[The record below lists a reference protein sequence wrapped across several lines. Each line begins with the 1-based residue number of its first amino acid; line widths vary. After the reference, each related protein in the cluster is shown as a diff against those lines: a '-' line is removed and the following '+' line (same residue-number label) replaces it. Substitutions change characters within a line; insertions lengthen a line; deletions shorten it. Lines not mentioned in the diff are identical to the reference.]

1 MEYYSK
7 AILPETLEKLT
18 AFLEAQH
25 KIDSTFSFHQDNS
38 KFLAELKEIF
48 KDIPKIRDLIK
59 EDSYIVTRKVNKANS
74 KVAFRPHFDNYSSTL
89 LIPLKV
95 PDSNLNGDIILWE
108 NARRTPGNVLSHFF
122 SKLLF
127 QNPMATKRLVKMF
140 QQDKKFVRHS
150 VKPGDFVHFDG
161 FVGLHFN
168 LNVDSGERM
177 SLLIHNNKKFA
188 NTFIVKMIEE
198 YSQYS
203 VK

>member
-1 MEYYSK
+1 VCD
-7 AILPETLEKLT
+7 
-18 AFLEAQH
+18 
-25 KIDSTFSFHQDNS
+25 KI
-38 KFLAELKEIF
+38 
-48 KDIPKIRDLIK
+48 KD
-59 EDSYIVTRKVNKANS
+59 ESYIVTRKVNKENS

-108 NARRTPGNVLSHFF
+108 NSRKTPGNVLSHFF

-127 QNPMATKRLVKMF
+127 QNPMATKRFVKMF
-140 QQDKKFVRHS
+140 NQKKKFVRHS
-150 VKPGDFVHFDG
+150 IKPGDFAHFDG

-177 SLLIHNNKKFA
+177 SLLIHNNKKFS
-188 NTFIVKMIEE
+188 NTFIVRMIEK

>member
-1 MEYYSK
+1 MQYYSK
-7 AILPETLEKLT
+7 TIPDETLEKLT
-18 AFLEAQH
+18 DFLEAQH
-25 KIDSTFSFHQDNS
+25 KINATFSFHQDNS
-38 KFLAELKEIF
+38 KFLSDLKEIF
-48 KDIPKIRDLIK
+48 KNIPEVRDLIK
-59 EDSYIVTRKVNKANS
+59 EDSYIVTRKVNKGNS

-95 PDSNLNGDIILWE
+95 PDSVLNGDIILWE

-127 QNPMATKRLVKMF
+127 QNPVATKRLVKMF
-140 QQDKKFVRHS
+140 QQNKKFVRYS

-161 FVGLHFN
+161 FTGLHFN

-188 NTFIVKMIEE
+188 NSFIVRMIEK

>member
-1 MEYYSK
+1 MKTYSNV
-7 AILPETLEKLT
+7 IPSETLEKLK
-18 AFLEAQH
+18 AYLEAQH
-25 KIDSTFSFHQDNS
+25 KVNATFSFHQDNS

-48 KDIPKIRDLIK
+48 KNIPEVHDRIK
-59 EDSYIVTRKVNKANS
+59 DDSYIVTRKVNKENS

-95 PDSNLNGDIILWE
+95 PDSLLNGDIILWE
-108 NARRTPGNVLSHFF
+108 NARRTPGNVISHFI
-122 SKLLF
+122 SKLFF

-140 QQDKKFVRHS
+140 HANKKFTRHS
-150 VKPGDFVHFDG
+150 VKPGSFVHFDG
-161 FVGLHFN
+161 FTGLHFN

-177 SLLIHNNKKFA
+177 SLLIHNNKKFS
-188 NTFIVKMIEE
+188 NTFLVKMIEK